1 MVEPVIDADGNTCEK
16 KALLQ
21 WLSHYGVSPI
31 SRQPLNAS
39 LVVPNFALRDTIYE
53 VMGSAWVAKRIEE
66 LDIEYPNEMEDVSE
80 GSVNSMG
87 STRKADA
94 SKYRRKI
101 QCYLQKLSRDVGGG
115 MELELDDDGVCMF
128 NCENMTIAVEVPVD
142 LGFVY
147 VSTVVPVPTLS
158 EESKD
163 MLLELNR
170 LQSETRKS
178 TL

>member
-1 MVEPVIDADGNTCEK
+1 
-16 KALLQ
+16 
-21 WLSHYGVSPI
+21 
-31 SRQPLNAS
+31 
-39 LVVPNFALRDTIYE
+39 
-53 VMGSAWVAKRIEE
+53 
-66 LDIEYPNEMEDVSE
+66 
-80 GSVNSMG
+80 
-87 STRKADA
+87 
-94 SKYRRKI
+94 
-101 QCYLQKLSRDVGGG
+101 
-115 MELELDDDGVCMF
+115 MF